1 MKITIIGCGYV
12 GSAIAKFWH
21 QADHH
26 LTVTT
31 TTPDKVEE
39 LSQFADQVAIVN
51 GNDTNA
57 LQQVIQDRDVVLLS
71 VGAKNR
77 SNYQEAYL
85 ETAQNIVQ
93 VINNNSNVKQL
104 IYTGSYAVLGDKQGV
119 WTDETAEVAPANANG
134 EILSKT
140 EDILLSIES
149 PQLNV
154 CILRLAGIYGE
165 RRELIK
171 IFQSYSGKTRP
182 GKGEDYSNWIHLED
196 IINSIEIARE
206 QQLTGIY
213 NLACDEP
220 LQAREFFQRLFD
232 THNLPPVIW
241 DESTDSVRPYN
252 ARLSNE
258 KIKAAGLKL
267 IHPQIRF

>member
-21 QADHH
+21 QGDHH

-31 TTPDKVEE
+31 TTPDKVEK
-39 LSQFADQVAIVN
+39 LSQFADEVAIVN
-51 GNDTNA
+51 SNDTNA
-57 LQQVIQDRDVVLLS
+57 LQQVIQDRDVVLLC

-77 SNYQEAYL
+77 NNYQEAYL
-85 ETAQNIVQ
+85 ETAKNIVR

-104 IYTGSYAVLGDKQGV
+104 IYTGSYAVLGDKQGQ

-134 EILSKT
+134 EILCKT
-140 EDILLSIES
+140 EEVLLSIES
-149 PQLNV
+149 PQLKV
-154 CILRLAGIYGE
+154 CILRLAGIYGAG
-165 RRELIK
+165 RELIK
-171 IFQSYSGKTRP
+171 IFGSYSGKTRP
-182 GKGEDYSNWIHLED
+182 GAGEDYSNWIHLED
-196 IINSIEIARE
+196 IVNGIETARK

-213 NLACDEP
+213 NLACDES
-220 LQAREFFQRLFD
+220 LQTRDFFQRLFE
-232 THNLPPVIW
+232 THDLPPLIW
-241 DESTDSVRPYN
+241 DESAESVRPYN
-252 ARLSNE
+252 TRLSNR